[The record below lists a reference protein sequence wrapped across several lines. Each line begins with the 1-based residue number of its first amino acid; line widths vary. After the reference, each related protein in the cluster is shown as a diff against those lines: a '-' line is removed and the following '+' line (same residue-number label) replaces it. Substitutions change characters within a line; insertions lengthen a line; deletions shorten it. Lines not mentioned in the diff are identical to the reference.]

1 MAIVTRRVM
10 NGKRDG
16 LRDSAPD
23 LTVAQPAAGGPCWIG
38 CVRAEMPRAVAPAY
52 DRASGGR
59 RVILPPAAPRTI
71 LGSPSMTL
79 PTQAL
84 QQIYLFKDL
93 DADTLAVVAQ
103 AASTAVI
110 DAG

>member
-1 MAIVTRRVM
+1 
-10 NGKRDG
+10 
-16 LRDSAPD
+16 
-23 LTVAQPAAGGPCWIG
+23 
-38 CVRAEMPRAVAPAY
+38 
-52 DRASGGR
+52 
-59 RVILPPAAPRTI
+59 
-71 LGSPSMTL
+71 MTL